1 MSLRIRLTAAIFA
14 LAVTAAFAQENA
26 PANAPVAAP
35 AAAPQA
41 TPLPPMSIRRPGS
54 AMAMGR
60 RQAGPVNPPS
70 LEERVQ
76 DLQAT
81 VDKMHLVLKKMQSK
95 SAASAKD
102 PAVKANLEM
111 WDLMVGQLDTQLREL
126 KQAETSRQEMEAR
139 RAAMYK
145 QADIK
150 AQAEAK
156 AAQQAM
162 FSQKANGNN
171 ANGNNNAQTAGQ
183 GSAAPAPAASQT
195 PARSSAP
202 NTSTSPNN

>member
-14 LAVTAAFAQENA
+14 LAVTAVFAQENA
-26 PANAPVAAP
+26 PANPPVAAP

-41 TPLPPMSIRRPGS
+41 NPLPPMSIRRPGS
-54 AMAMGR
+54 GMAR

-70 LEERVQ
+70 LQQRVE
-76 DLQAT
+76 DLAAT
-81 VDKMHLVLKKMQSK
+81 VDKMHLVLKKMHTK
-95 SAASAKD
+95 SAANAKD

-111 WDLMVGQLDTQLREL
+111 WDLMVGQLDQQLQEL
-126 KQAETSRQEMEAR
+126 KQAEASRQEMEAR

-150 AQAEAK
+150 SQAEAK

-171 ANGNNNAQTAGQ
+171 NPQTAGQ

>member
-14 LAVTAAFAQENA
+14 LAVTAVCAQENA

-41 TPLPPMSIRRPGS
+41 TPRPPMSVRRPGS

-70 LEERVQ
+70 LAERVQ
-76 DLQAT
+76 DLEAT
-81 VDKMHLVLKKMQSK
+81 VDKMHLVLKKMQAK

-111 WDLMVGQLDTQLREL
+111 WSLMVGQLDTQLREL
-126 KQAETSRQEMEAR
+126 KQAEASRQEMEAR

-150 AQAEAK
+150 SQAEAK

-162 FSQKANGNN
+162 SSQRANGNDS
-171 ANGNNNAQTAGQ
+171 AQSAGQ
-183 GSAAPAPAASQT
+183 GSAAPAPAASQA

-202 NTSTSPNN
+202 NTSSSPN

>member
-1 MSLRIRLTAAIFA
+1 M
-14 LAVTAAFAQENA
+14 
-26 PANAPVAAP
+26 
-35 AAAPQA
+35 
-41 TPLPPMSIRRPGS
+41 G
-54 AMAMGR
+54 MGR

-70 LEERVQ
+70 LEARVE

-81 VDKMHLVLKKMQSK
+81 VDKMHVVLKKMQAK

-126 KQAETSRQEMEAR
+126 KQAEASHQEMEAR

-145 QADIK
+145 QADSK

-162 FSQKANGNN
+162 FSQK

-195 PARSSAP
+195 PARSPAP